1 MTVFV
6 QLRSSEGTGGSSR
19 IYERVKIHKIKSFEI
34 HDKYDKDTRSAYYD
48 IAIVELTKE
57 IRFGNG
63 AWPICIPEKID
74 GNKNKYRKKTVSV
87 IGCRSKTHEDHKIDW
102 CFGKSTRTVPFTL
115 A

>member
-1 MTVFV
+1 MTVV
-6 QLRSSEGTGGSSR
+6 VRLRSSEGTGGWSR
-19 IYERVKIHKIKSFEI
+19 IHERVKIHKIKSFEI

-48 IAIVELTKE
+48 IAIVELTEE

-74 GNKNKYRKKTVSV
+74 WDKNKYNKQTVSV

-102 CFGKSTRTVPFTL
+102 CFGKSTRTVPFKL